1 MEMASLNFL
10 FILFTILYA
19 SVLSASDSVG
29 AEPIHIYPF
38 TCSASHHIPSCN
50 SKLYHISTGHQI
62 EEIAYFYKVNV
73 SELEP
78 INRDQSQKDYLV
90 SVPCSCKDI
99 DGTQMYVY
107 DTNYPVQSGDTF
119 ERVAGEFYSS
129 QALRGQGNL
138 STIHL
143 VCGCVKKKSQE
154 IVTYTVQ
161 EHDTLSGIGHLL
173 DAYESEIET
182 YNRNFT
188 KDPSFLDVGW
198 VLYVPKN
205 GLRANKKGKRLKVS
219 IVIGVSSAVCF
230 VLVATFIVFLLM
242 RNRICRNLG
251 DDLHLVNSSAKKRSS
266 LKQQFFK
273 KEMEETFENDR
284 PVIYTMEEIKE
295 ATNNF
300 DDTRKIGE
308 GGYGCVYFAII
319 GEVKVAIKNMRSTR
333 TKEFFA
339 ELKVLCKIH
348 HNNVVELLGYASGS
362 EHLCLVYEFVQ
373 NGSLNDHLH
382 DPLLK
387 GRQPLSWT
395 ARAQIALDTA
405 RGIEYI
411 HDHTKKRY
419 VHRDIKTSNILLDE
433 GLRAKVADFGLAR
446 LVERSNEEDIVATRV
461 VGTPGYIPPESVRE
475 LQMTAKGDV
484 YAFGVVIGELIT
496 GQRAIVR
503 DNREPKRMK
512 SLVSV
517 LLEVFQDNDPE
528 IALEAKIDGNLKG
541 SYPMEEVYKMG
552 EIARWCSSEDP
563 VNRPEMHEIVQS
575 LSQILMYSIEWEA
588 SLGGKSEV
596 FSGLFSGR

>member
-1 MEMASLNFL
+1 MEMASLNL
-10 FILFTILYA
+10 LLILFTTF
-19 SVLSASDSVG
+19 STNVLSYTEGDGSISTR
-29 AEPIHIYPF
+29 IYPF
-38 TCSASHHIPSCN
+38 TCSASDHIQSCN
-50 SKLYHISTGHQI
+50 SCLYHISTGHHR
-62 EEIAYFYKVNV
+62 EEIASFYSVNV
-73 SELEP
+73 SEVKP
-78 INRDQSQKDYLV
+78 ILHGKTQKDYLV

-99 DGTQMYVY
+99 DGTQMYLY
-107 DTNYPVQSGDTF
+107 DTKHQVQPGDTF
-119 ERVAGEFYSS
+119 YRVAGEFYSR
-129 QALRGQGNL
+129 QALKVEGNM

-143 VCGCVKKKSQE
+143 VCGCVKKESQE

-161 EHDTLSGIGHLL
+161 DHDTLSGIEELL
-173 DAYESEIET
+173 SAYESEIQK
-182 YNRNFT
+182 YNKNFT
-188 KDPSFLDVGW
+188 ENPSFLDVGW
-198 VLYVPKN
+198 VLYVPSEKN
-205 GLRANKKGKRLKVS
+205 GIRAKNQGKRLKVA
-219 IVIGVSSAVCF
+219 IAIGVLSAVCF
-230 VLVATFIVFLLM
+230 VFVAASIVFLLM
-242 RNRICRNLG
+242 RHRSSRNVG
-251 DDLHLVNSSAKKRSS
+251 EEVNQSAKKRSS

-273 KEMEETFENDR
+273 KEMDETFENDR

-295 ATNNF
+295 ATSNF

-308 GGYGCVYFAII
+308 GGYGCVYFAIL
-319 GEVKVAIKNMRSTR
+319 GEVEVAIKKMRSSR

-339 ELKVLCKIH
+339 ELKVLAKIH

-387 GRQPLSWT
+387 GHQPLSWT

-411 HDHTKKRY
+411 HDHTKTRY
-419 VHRDIKTSNILLDE
+419 VHRDIKTSNILLDQ

-475 LQMTAKGDV
+475 LQMTSKSDV
-484 YAFGVVIGELIT
+484 YAFGVVLGELIT
-496 GQRAIVR
+496 GQRAIVC
-503 DNREPKRMK
+503 DNGEPKRMK

-517 LLEVFQDNDPE
+517 LYAVFKETDPE

-541 SYPMEEVYKMG
+541 RYPMEEVYKMG
-552 EIARWCSSEDP
+552 EISRWCSSEDP
-563 VNRPEMHEIVQS
+563 VNRPEMRDIVQS
-575 LSQILMYSIEWEA
+575 LSQILMSSVEWEA
-588 SLGGKSEV
+588 SLGGTSEV